1 MTPPEEILA
10 HFNLL
15 IGTGVLWILLALA
28 VSIAYRRSKG
38 KEIFP
43 SKPDGCLYF
52 EGWGSGRSNRHFY
65 TKLGGARNCLMIALT
80 SSELIVAT
88 RFPFN
93 MMFLPEIYDLEHRIP
108 RARVLSVAAEKF
120 LWVKTIEVLFTDADG
135 QSRSLTLYPKDADG
149 FLAAFNGADERPAS
163 RS

>member
-1 MTPPEEILA
+1 LTPPEEILA

-15 IGTGVLWILLALA
+15 MGTGVLWILLMLA

-38 KEIFP
+38 KPVFP
-43 SKPDGCLYF
+43 RKPDGCLYY
-52 EGWGSGRSNRHFY
+52 EGMGSGHSNRYFY

-80 SSELIVAT
+80 PTELIVAT

-93 MMFLPEIYDLEHRIP
+93 MMFLPEIYDLDHRIP
-108 RARVLSVAAEKF
+108 RARILSVAADKF
-120 LWVKTIEVLFTDADG
+120 LWVKTVEIAFTDADG

-149 FLAAFNGADERPAS
+149 FLKALDS
-163 RS
+163 RG